1 MLEGITEVQTSLM
14 NMMEIAQK
22 EGRMEDA
29 KVYAD
34 IYEQASR
41 LFCVTAWIPYIAKLQ
56 LSVMI
61 QDREGC
67 LSALR
72 SVLSGLQ
79 EAWKPQDSPLYRNL
93 SGSETNILSERLESL
108 LREELKAGR
117 DFDFLRGSEEFQTLL
132 KDLNR

>member
-1 MLEGITEVQTSLM
+1 MRDSLDTLHR
-14 NMMEIAQK
+14 K
-22 EGRMEDA
+22 
-29 KVYAD
+29 
-34 IYEQASR
+34 ASA
-41 LFCVTAWIPYIAKLQ
+41 F
-56 LSVMI
+56 VMI

-132 KDLNR
+132 EDLNR